1 MRVMIQSYLVVLLFS
16 QREKDKQRGGT
27 SKKTIGSHISDDE
40 SSSDS
45 SDEEDSPRP
54 LNYRTP
60 MITQVSSLFPRIH
73 MVKFHLKSFTSLYR
87 RSLLILEFCL
97 SFCLNYTTDLFLP
110 IPTPNQLEL
119 QGEGLIFSYQLTL
132 FIVVDRHV

>member
-1 MRVMIQSYLVVLLFS
+1 MSHVYLTLPFVWLHSLNLVNVFICLITCIYESDDPKLPCGAFVLS

-27 SKKTIGSHISDDE
+27 SKKTIGSHMSDDE

-60 MITQVSSLFPRIH
+60 MITQVSSLFPQMH
-73 MVKFHLKSFTSLYR
+73 MVKYLNFTSNP
-87 RSLLILEFCL
+87 SQAC
-97 SFCLNYTTDLFLP
+97 
-110 IPTPNQLEL
+110 
-119 QGEGLIFSYQLTL
+119 
-132 FIVVDRHV
+132 IVGPS

>member
-1 MRVMIQSYLVVLLFS
+1 MRVMIRSYLVVLLFS

-27 SKKTIGSHISDDE
+27 SKKTIGSHVSDDE

-45 SDEEDSPRP
+45 SDDEEDSPRP

-60 MITQVSSLFPRIH
+60 MITQVSSLFPRMR

-97 SFCLNYTTDLFLP
+97 SFCLNYTTD
-110 IPTPNQLEL
+110 IPPN
-119 QGEGLIFSYQLTL
+119 TNP
-132 FIVVDRHV
+132 